1 MVDEN
6 YYIKLIDFGE
16 AKIVDNYEEE
26 SKYSSQG
33 NSEYGGRHGSKSGSS
48 DGKSSYFGRMLR
60 SGNKRNGIPKAGTF
74 VGTPLYAAPEMLES
88 NQSGLYTDL
97 WALGCIIY
105 EMACGN
111 KMFRG
116 KNNQEVF
123 NKILDQD
130 YEFPSSMDKD
140 AVDLIQKLV
149 QIEPMMRLGLKN
161 TQVLKN
167 HPFFKGINFENLQ
180 AQTLQCPPLDIS
192 ICTTDEAPKSIVADP
207 EPIIHRT
214 QSEIFKEAKILEIQ
228 EKFKVKV
235 VKAGLVKKQKGILF
249 K

>member
-180 AQTLQCPPLDIS
+180 A
-192 ICTTDEAPKSIVADP
+192 
-207 EPIIHRT
+207 
-214 QSEIFKEAKILEIQ
+214 
-228 EKFKVKV
+228 
-235 VKAGLVKKQKGILF
+235 
-249 K
+249 